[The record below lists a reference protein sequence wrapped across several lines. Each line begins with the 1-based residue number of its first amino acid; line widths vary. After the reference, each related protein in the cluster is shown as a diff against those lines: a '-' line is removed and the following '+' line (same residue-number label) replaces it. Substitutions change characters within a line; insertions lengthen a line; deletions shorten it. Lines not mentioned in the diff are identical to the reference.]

1 MLAPPTAAPS
11 SPRPPPPPGSPSSD
25 SSRHASSPWLPAP
38 PPASS
43 SLRRSRRQY
52 MERLRRARGATAS
65 PRRSTRRTSWAPRS
79 VHAVHGLGARAVTFA
94 GLPPLGCL
102 PLERAVNLQSPGDCN
117 GMYNMAAVSFNRRL
131 EGMLGRLGRELP
143 GARVAYVDQYGLLS
157 AMIARPWEYG
167 FENSA

>member
-1 MLAPPTAAPS
+1 
-11 SPRPPPPPGSPSSD
+11 
-25 SSRHASSPWLPAP
+25 
-38 PPASS
+38 
-43 SLRRSRRQY
+43 
-52 MERLRRARGATAS
+52 MERLRRARGEAAARHIIAGALYIFSIGAS
-65 PRRSTRRTSWAPRS
+65 DFLQNYLVFPVRGYSFTPPEYEAYLVGAAEAA